1 MPYDGT
7 AYHKGEVQ
15 MKRTILIAVIAAVL
29 VVALAGAALAVKPH
43 EFPST
48 NAQNESLGQPFVRQV
63 DVGEGYVVLEFVNS
77 RSWYA
82 FFEVRVDGKKIPRG
96 QGDPHLVVLGDVMYE
111 GIGVQGTG
119 ISPVIVRETF
129 EARKKVEIRLA
140 LGGERDWDFDW
151 TTFKVER

>member
-7 AYHKGEVQ
+7 AYYKGEVQ
-15 MKRTILIAVIAAVL
+15 MKRTVLIAVLAAVL

-43 EFPST
+43 QFPST
-48 NAQNESLGQPFVRQV
+48 NAQNESLGEPFVRQL
-63 DVGEGYVVLEFVNS
+63 DVGEGYVILEFVNS
-77 RSWYA
+77 RSWCA

-96 QGDPHLVVLGDVMYE
+96 QGDPHPVVLGDVMYE
-111 GIGVQGTG
+111 GIGVVGGTPAVS
-119 ISPVIVRETF
+119 ITERF
-129 EARKKVEIRLA
+129 DARKKVEVRLA